1 MLLNR
6 SGGII
11 LHYKIGIDVGSTTLK
26 TVILNEKDEI
36 IEKSYQRHF
45 SKVREITLNHFRSL
59 EELLKGK
66 NLN

>member
-11 LHYKIGIDVGSTTLK
+11 LHYKIGIDVGSTTFKRQLFW
-26 TVILNEKDEI
+26 NEKMKLL
-36 IEKSYQRHF
+36 KSYQRHF
-45 SKVREITLNHFRSL
+45 SKVREILLNHFRSL

-66 NLN
+66 KI